1 MRDLSVS
8 YRRSTT
14 SINLQNFFIM
24 RTIRTTFATMLVGLA
39 LAAFQFDAHA
49 QTRSTTSSQSS
60 SASNKQTTRSTGSV
74 SSRSSGS
81 VSRQSSGTVT
91 RQSSGSSSASR
102 PTTGPAGRTSSG
114 AVGRVTSG
122 SSSSTSKPSVTTKP
136 TTTVRPTTSTAR
148 PSIGSASTT
157 KPSTTVQ
164 KPTGTQTRPS
174 TGAQVRPSTGTQV
187 RPSTGTQVRPSTGT
201 QTRPA
206 TGTKPRP
213 EAGTVRP
220 SDNRR
225 PVQVTRPVDRKPGG
239 EANRPNMRPDGK
251 GDKPHHQPS
260 KPVQVRPNQKPDPHR
275 VHPRDR
281 DFMHYSAPSYFWSG
295 HNHCYGH
302 RVRVLPTHVHR
313 HTYFGVTY
321 YCYNDIWY
329 RPYGGYYI
337 VCRPPFGTSLAA
349 NLVADMAWAAV
360 RLSYYY
366 TVANTYSQ
374 INENNQYIA
383 EQNAIIAQNNAVIA
397 QQNAQIAAGQQQ
409 AQVAYSLATQL
420 GLVQSYAAAGSDY
433 YYQDGVFYVMDANGQ
448 YKVIVPPAGA
458 LVETL
463 PEDFDIVTLSDGN
476 EYYKVDDTIYRVV
489 VLEGK
494 PYFEVL
500 GQLY

>member
-1 MRDLSVS
+1 
-8 YRRSTT
+8 
-14 SINLQNFFIM
+14 M
-24 RTIRTTFATMLVGLA
+24 RTIRTTFATMLIGLA
-39 LAAFQFDAHA
+39 LVALQFDAHA
-49 QTRSTTSSQSS
+49 QTRSVTTSKSS
-60 SASNKQTTRSTGSV
+60 SASNKQT
-74 SSRSSGS
+74 SRP
-81 VSRQSSGTVT
+81 SGTVT

-114 AVGRVTSG
+114 AVGRVASG
-122 SSSSTSKPSVTTKP
+122 SSSSTNKPSVTVKP
-136 TTTVRPTTSTAR
+136 TTPAKPSTGSTSA
-148 PSIGSASTT
+148 T
-157 KPSTTVQ
+157 KPSITVQ

-174 TGAQVRPSTGTQV
+174 TGTQTRPSTGTQV

-201 QTRPA
+201 QARPS
-206 TGTKPRP
+206 TGTQVRPSTGTQARPSTGAKPRP
-213 EAGTVRP
+213 EAGALRP
-220 SDNRR
+220 SDNTR
-225 PVQVTRPVDRKPGG
+225 PIQVTRPVDRKPGG
-239 EANRPNMRPDGK
+239 EANRPAMRPDGHGNK
-251 GDKPHHQPS
+251 NDKKPT
-260 KPVQVRPNQKPDPHR
+260 KPVQVRPDHKPDPHR
-275 VHPRDR
+275 VHPRER
-281 DFMHYSAPSYFWSG
+281 DFMHYSTPSYFWSG

-302 RVRVLPTHVHR
+302 RVRVLPTNVRRYKYH
-313 HTYFGVTY
+313 GVTY

-329 RPYGGYYI
+329 RPYSGYYV
-337 VCRPPFGTSLAA
+337 VCRPPFGTVLAA
-349 NLVADMAWAAV
+349 NIIADMAWSAV

-383 EQNAIIAQNNAVIA
+383 EQNALIAQNNAIIA
-397 QQNAQIAAGQQQ
+397 EQNAQIAAGQQQ
-409 AQVAYSLATQL
+409 ASAAYSLAAQL

-433 YYQDGVFYVMDANGQ
+433 YYQDGVFYVMDANGE

-463 PEDFDIVTLSDGN
+463 PEDFDLVTLADGN